1 MDLPISDQV
10 PRTSIRI
17 GESQHVHLSSRWS
30 GLKMPD
36 ASYSTA
42 PSCSSS
48 KRFFPPCCAT
58 EGRYKCQSVKLNN
71 VRQSSSFACRRVWK
85 KNHPYGLETSSRDLS
100 LVHPSIHPSIVLH
113 SPLRGSNNKFDSYVS
128 SKWLVWFA
136 CSWAESDTILPSL
149 SLSASWRDSS
159 LEHWASFE
167 ASLVAASDPPPEPSR
182 SGSSRS
188 MYHSRQPLASR
199 SRLSAP
205 SPSSR
210 QLARGYADP
219 RTRFSALSASGVPCC
234 CADSSSR
241 CPARRRRSFS
251 THSWATTIRIVPPW
265 SSSGKSCAGPVSPA
279 SAPIER
285 SFSELD
291 SREVGHVVWFQE
303 LSLWTLCSPL
313 IGSAV
318 GRPGSGTLVMPPV
331 CTVSRRS
338 PRRSLPPL

>member
-1 MDLPISDQV
+1 MSGSLPRSHAGVFEKKIV
-10 PRTSIRI
+10 PT
-17 GESQHVHLSSRWS
+17 V
-30 GLKMPD
+30 
-36 ASYSTA
+36 
-42 PSCSSS
+42 S
-48 KRFFPPCCAT
+48 KRRV
-58 EGRYKCQSVKLNN
+58 EI
-71 VRQSSSFACRRVWK
+71 CR
-85 KNHPYGLETSSRDLS
+85 S
-100 LVHPSIHPSIVLH
+100 SIHPSIH
-113 SPLRGSNNKFDSYVS
+113 RPPFSSLRGSNNKFDSYVS

-167 ASLVAASDPPPEPSR
+167 ASLVAASDPPPGPSR

-251 THSWATTIRIVPPW
+251 TRSWATTIRIVPPW